1 MRMDMVRTLSIFSH
15 EIDVAR
21 PGQARGI
28 VMPRIAANITEIPKS
43 PIPIAARWLAAAA
56 TLLVME
62 VNDVQSRTRF

>member
-1 MRMDMVRTLSIFSH
+1 VVRTLSIFSH

-28 VMPRIAANITEIPKS
+28 VMLRAAASIIEIPRAEM
-43 PIPIAARWLAAAA
+43 IPIAARWLAAAA
-56 TLLVME
+56 ALLVME